1 MGRGRG
7 LRYRFERDLAL
18 VDYVRENWPEHGRR
32 MSEMR
37 RGAPLVRFYYPV
49 VGFLT
54 TFVLMGGFT
63 LLVTALAKQQLFG
76 VDSEDPRARWMQEL
90 LVNSVPVLWVATA
103 VVVAFVVFA
112 CVAAG
117 LGKSREMFFE
127 AEKLEMKVR
136 KEYYMHREFERSGS
150 AGGSVSTEA
159 PASFPASMT
168 APMSNS
174 SAAPISQRPEM
185 DFDPRG

>member
-1 MGRGRG
+1 MGRSKGQ
-7 LRYRFERDLAL
+7 RYRFDRDLAL

-32 MSEMR
+32 ISEMR

-49 VGFLT
+49 IGFLT

-63 LLVTALAKQQLFG
+63 LLVTALARQQVFG

-117 LGKSREMFFE
+117 LNKSRELFFQ
-127 AEKLEMKVR
+127 AEKLELDIR
-136 KEYYMHREFERSGS
+136 KEYYLNRSFCAQAASS
-150 AGGSVSTEA
+150 AHPPDEA
-159 PASFPASMT
+159 PASFPVSMG
-168 APMSNS
+168 APL
-174 SAAPISQRPEM
+174 SAPAPTSQRPEL